1 MKSDHIKSCTMYWT
15 HNSVSRDRFKLHLK
29 KLKKIVWIEIFFQMH
44 SLAGSRKI
52 SRKKYFSSPDL
63 SQDKLFWIVQNNSF
77 IFTRSTFIV
86 LTLIFGLTT
95 DGTHHLKTQ
104 KTRFHKMSWNMKNLH
119 VSWHFRPFL
128 KNTINSIVLV
138 SIVSNQC
145 FSSKFG
151 GSENQ

>member
-1 MKSDHIKSCTMYWT
+1 MYNVLNTQLCVERPFQVAPAKTTIFRMNWNIFPNAFPCWISKNKS
-15 HNSVSRDRFKLHLK
+15 K
-29 KLKKIVWIEIFFQMH
+29 KVEL
-44 SLAGSRKI
+44 
-52 SRKKYFSSPDL
+52 
-63 SQDKLFWIVQNNSF
+63 DKLFWIVRNNSF
-77 IFTRSTFIV
+77 IFIWRNLLNFC
-86 LTLIFGLTT
+86 L
-95 DGTHHLKTQ
+95 HLSLCVRHLSCLHSYLDSRRTARITWKPK